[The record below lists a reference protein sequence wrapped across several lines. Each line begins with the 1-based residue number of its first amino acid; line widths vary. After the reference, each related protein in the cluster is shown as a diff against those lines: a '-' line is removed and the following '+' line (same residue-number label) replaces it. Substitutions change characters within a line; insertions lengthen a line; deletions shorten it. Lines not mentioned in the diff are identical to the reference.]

1 MKRIIFIMAAAMSLA
16 ACNQNEPTDTKKG
29 GDTTTSQHQPS
40 DPDTWS
46 PVCHKYTST
55 DEDYL
60 NREITFISKDSFLWK
75 REDHQKV
82 YPYRIEYPIIY
93 VWENESPWLK
103 FVDTLTISRK
113 SDLADESSCYKLV
126 Y

>member
-1 MKRIIFIMAAAMSLA
+1 MKKSFFLPLLLMLA
-16 ACNQNEPTDTKKG
+16 LVGCEDNTKQADTNNDKEEN
-29 GDTTTSQHQPS
+29 TIPYW
-40 DPDTWS
+40 WS
-46 PVCHKYTST
+46 PVGHKYIST

-82 YPYRIEYPIIY
+82 YPYRIKYPIIY
-93 VWENESPWLK
+93 VLEDEHPWLK